1 MVSHAAST
9 RGKPQGAV
17 ASWLRNLFRPGL
29 RPNGTSN
36 NARHRETR
44 PQRQRPAPLDCAALL
59 HHPSHWRRKV
69 ASSERIVLCP
79 CLQQVAGKSTVY
91 LLLREEKAASSEEA

>member
-36 NARHRETR
+36 NARHRER
-44 PQRQRPAPLDCAALL
+44 DRSDSALHL
-59 HHPSHWRRKV
+59 SI
-69 ASSERIVLCP
+69 AQLCSTIH
-79 CLQQVAGKSTVY
+79 LIGEGK
-91 LLLREEKAASSEEA
+91 